1 MQWGISLTPATL
13 KANVGRSEVG
23 DQPETQQYFI
33 SKAKQKSEET
43 KNKYNEQKV
52 RKRAVVTVDV
62 HCRSVRI

>member
-1 MQWGISLTPATL
+1 MQWGISITPATL
-13 KANVGRSEVG
+13 RANVERSEVG

-52 RKRAVVTVDV
+52 RKMADMTVDV
-62 HCRSVRI
+62 HCQSVRI